1 MRTLKRRKATFEKS
15 DPVDFIGSGCT
26 WLNCALSGR
35 GTRGGWARAR
45 IANIVGD
52 RSSGKTVLALEAC
65 FRYFQTIKKYE
76 SKIWPKVKRFD
87 IVYNNAESVMDFD
100 INTMYGERF
109 NKKVN
114 WIRSPNVEH
123 FGRDYAR
130 RVDQLTS
137 GHALLY
143 VVDTLDFL
151 KSKKSIDRFQ
161 DSIDDDAEVKGTY
174 DTEKQ
179 RFLSNFFAHTSE
191 YLLQNEKD
199 ATLIIISQVRKKI
212 GQIFGKQD
220 MRTGG
225 KAFDHAIHQEAWI
238 RQIKRLPMT
247 RKGER
252 RIYGIETAVK
262 IEKNKCAKPFRE
274 ANFKII
280 FDYGV
285 DNLASMIDYL
295 YGNKQIKFDG
305 KTFKT
310 HKTFIKYI
318 EQNNYEKILEEKV
331 EIKWANIETAFVKE
345 VEVRKKRW

>member
-1 MRTLKRRKATFEKS
+1 
-15 DPVDFIGSGCT
+15 
-26 WLNCALSGR
+26 
-35 GTRGGWARAR
+35 
-45 IANIVGD
+45 
-52 RSSGKTVLALEAC
+52 LALEAC
-65 FRYFQTIKKYE
+65 FSFYKIIKKIK
-76 SKIWPKVKRFD
+76 SSIWPKVKHFD

-100 INTMYGERF
+100 INTMYGSAF

-130 RVDQLTS
+130 RVDQLTE

-151 KSKKSIDRFQ
+151 KSTKSIERFQ
-161 DSIDDDAEVKGTY
+161 DSIDDDAEVKGSY

-212 GQIFGKQD
+212 GQVFGKQD

-238 RQIKRLPMT
+238 RELRKMPMT
-247 RKGER
+247 RKGEK

-262 IEKNKCAKPFRE
+262 VEKNKCAKPFRE
-274 ANFKII
+274 ANFQII
-280 FDYGV
+280 FDYGI
-285 DNLASMIDYL
+285 DNLASMVDYL
-295 YGNKQIKFDG
+295 YKGKSIKFDG
-305 KTFKT
+305 KTYKT
-310 HKTFIKYI
+310 PKSFIKYI
-318 EQNNYEKILEEKV
+318 EQNNYEKLLEEQI
-331 EIKWANIETAFVKE
+331 EIKWQGIEAAFVKE
-345 VEVRKKRW
+345 VKTRKKRW